1 MPLNG
6 YSIGRD
12 ITLNVVTAG
21 GPLPITGITSFKAKQ
36 EVSEETIKQIDSTVD
51 RLRFF
56 EGWTGTFMVE
66 RKDATVDQYFC
77 QLESDY
83 FSGVQEGEVTITET
97 ITEQDGSISQFRYRK
112 VLLKLDDAGAWEGDK
127 SVKRT
132 ITFVASRKIQLV

>member
-1 MPLNG
+1 MPQNG

-12 ITLNVVTAG
+12 ITINVVTAD
-21 GPLPITGITSFKAKQ
+21 GPLPITGVTSWKAKQ
-36 EVSEETIKQIDSTVD
+36 ETTEVVVKQIDGTVD

-56 EGWTGTFMVE
+56 EGWTGTCMVE
-66 RKDATVDQYFC
+66 RKDSVIDQYFC

-83 FSGVQEGEVTITET
+83 FAGVQEGEVTITET

-132 ITFVASRKIQLV
+132 VTWVASRKIQLV